1 MSALALAVRDSSTM
15 LRRNLK
21 HAIRYPGATLGTLL
35 VPIILLLMFVF
46 LFGGTMAAGFG
57 GSPRHY
63 ANICGAGHRRA
74 RDYLGIGLNRSRGE
88 YGHHRGH
95 R

>member
-1 MSALALAVRDSSTM
+1 MSALALAFRDSSTM

-46 LFGGTMAAGFG
+46 L
-57 GSPRHY
+57 
-63 ANICGAGHRRA
+63 
-74 RDYLGIGLNRSRGE
+74 
-88 YGHHRGH
+88 
-95 R
+95 